1 MEMDVRREDGVIVLQ
16 PQAKTINS
24 SISKEFQQRVQT
36 EARNDAAAVVMNLS
50 EVEFMD
56 SSGVG
61 AMVALLKS
69 FRGQRDFA
77 LCATTPPVQSLL
89 ELTRVDRFF
98 RIFEDEAAAAGA
110 LRPGAPTE

>member
-24 SISKEFQQRVQT
+24 SISKEFQQQVQV
-36 EARNDAAAVVMNLS
+36 EAGEEAAAVVVNLS

-61 AMVALLKS
+61 AIVALLKS

-77 LCATTPPVQSLL
+77 LCATTAPVQSLL

-98 RIFEDEAAAAGA
+98 QIFESEAAAADALSSNGA
-110 LRPGAPTE
+110 SE